1 MSSPYPI
8 NVLLATFT
16 YFIKLQRQ
24 NHQRRTMALDITA
37 LAKYLTY
44 LPWQKSM
51 TLQPIEQ
58 VLSAPLQVQKDL
70 CRAWQKAKLEEL
82 SFVGLAVSTT

>member
-1 MSSPYPI
+1 
-8 NVLLATFT
+8 
-16 YFIKLQRQ
+16 
-24 NHQRRTMALDITA
+24 MAPDITA

-58 VLSAPLQVQKDL
+58 ILAAPLPAQKEL
-70 CRAWQKAKLEEL
+70 CREWQKAKLDEL
-82 SFVGLAVSTT
+82 SFVGLAVSTTSTIILGLAPTTSVTPTI